1 MFGEIIMMYII
12 FRFLLSFV
20 ILKIITFIT
29 FKIFT
34 VNLSDFFLVFR
45 FNKII
50 SQRINIINIIKFL
63 NYLILKKI
71 YECTKRDYLYKKNRN
86 ERLKMTKYIE
96 KEIDRTIDSLELYFV
111 KTNKSIVKY
120 KFTTNEIVINRIERH
135 IKHYDSNINGYKIEL
150 IKLKEEKEKK
160 SQRFEKISLGFYDDF
175 ASIEAKWE
183 TYKCILCYE
192 KI

>member
-1 MFGEIIMMYII
+1 MMYTI

-20 ILKIITFIT
+20 IFAIIT

-86 ERLKMTKYIE
+86 EKLKMTKYIE

-160 SQRFEKISLGFYDDF
+160 EKKSQRFEKISLGFYDDF
-175 ASIEAKWE
+175 ERIEKKGE